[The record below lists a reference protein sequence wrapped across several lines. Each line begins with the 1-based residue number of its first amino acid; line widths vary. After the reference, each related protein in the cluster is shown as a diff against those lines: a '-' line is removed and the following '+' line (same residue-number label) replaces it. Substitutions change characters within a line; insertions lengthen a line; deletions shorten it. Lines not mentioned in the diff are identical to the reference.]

1 MELDLLEC
9 IKAIRG
15 MLANMEDHISAS
27 QLAVAPLRNAQQT
40 ELAIAARE
48 LLDYLDGNAEHG
60 ESQEVLVENLRDAL
74 QKQALCTVI

>member
-1 MELDLLEC
+1 MYRFHSDSGLRSDYTSLDGPC
-9 IKAIRG
+9 RFDSDAI
-15 MLANMEDHISAS
+15 LAE
-27 QLAVAPLRNAQQT
+27 APIYNTQQT

-74 QKQALCTVI
+74 QKQASR